1 LISAGQSDER
11 NYMPQLKHLARFTTP
26 VNLNNDAKDTPINTK
41 TNINT
46 TVNAAVYHIL
56 THATQPMSVIE
67 ITEAAS
73 RYSERPFGEM
83 HVRTQLKDLMEKRL
97 VSGRKETREEHI
109 LRGDGKRMS
118 TILATL
124 YWAPAGPVPARTV
137 AEVVPG
143 VKLYSE
149 TGTPARKVYKYPTKK
164 IQRQHLE
171 AQLVEITPVTTA
183 SASNSNSVVDYLIE
197 KMVAERTAEIQ
208 SQLDAA
214 NAKLAKLQELFKSA
228 L

>member
-1 LISAGQSDER
+1 
-11 NYMPQLKHLARFTTP
+11 MPQLKHLARFTTP
-26 VNLNNDAKDTPINTK
+26 VNLNTSDNKDTPINTK

-46 TVNAAVYHIL
+46 TVNAAVYHVL

-67 ITEAAS
+67 IAEAAS
-73 RYSERPFGEM
+73 RYSGRPFGEM
-83 HVRTQLKDLMEKRL
+83 HVRTQLKDLVEKRL
-97 VSGRKETREEHI
+97 VSGRKETREEHM
-109 LRGDGKRMS
+109 LRADGERMS

-124 YWAPAGPVPARTV
+124 YWAPAGPVPTRTV
-137 AEVVPG
+137 VEVVPG

-164 IQRQHLE
+164 VQREHLQ
-171 AQLVEITPVTTA
+171 AQLVETQLVDVTPMPT
-183 SASNSNSVVDYLIE
+183 SSNQVVDYLIE
-197 KMVAERTAEIQ
+197 KMVTERTADIQ
-208 SQLDAA
+208 AQLDAA

>member
-1 LISAGQSDER
+1 
-11 NYMPQLKHLARFTTP
+11 MPQLKHLARFTTP
-26 VNLNNDAKDTPINTK
+26 VNLNTNDTKDTPINT
-41 TNINT
+41 TTPNIGT
-46 TVNAAVYHIL
+46 TVNNAVYQVL
-56 THATQPMSVIE
+56 THSTQPLSVIE
-67 ITEAAS
+67 IAEAAS
-73 RYSERPFGEM
+73 RYAGRAFGEM
-83 HVRTQLKDLMEKRL
+83 HVRTQLKDLVEKRL
-97 VSGRKETREEHI
+97 VSGRKETREEHM
-109 LRGDGKRMS
+109 LRADGERLS

-137 AEVVPG
+137 VEAVPG

-171 AQLVEITPVTTA
+171 AQLVETQLVDVTPMPT
-183 SASNSNSVVDYLIE
+183 SSNQVVDYLIE

-208 SQLDAA
+208 AKLDAA
-214 NAKLAKLQELFKSA
+214 NAKLAKLEELFKSA

>member
-1 LISAGQSDER
+1 
-11 NYMPQLKHLARFTTP
+11 MPQLKHLARFTTP
-26 VNLNNDAKDTPINTK
+26 VNLNTSDNKDTPINTK

-46 TVNAAVYHIL
+46 TVNAAVYHVL

-67 ITEAAS
+67 IAEAAS
-73 RYSERPFGEM
+73 RYSGRPFGEM
-83 HVRTQLKDLMEKRL
+83 HVRTQLKDLVEKRL
-97 VSGRKETREEHI
+97 VSGRKETREEHM
-109 LRGDGKRMS
+109 LRADGERMS

-137 AEVVPG
+137 VEVVPG

-164 IQRQHLE
+164 VQREHLQ
-171 AQLVEITPVTTA
+171 AQLVETQLVDVTPVAA
-183 SASNSNSVVDYLIE
+183 SSNQVVDYLIE
-197 KMVAERTAEIQ
+197 KMVAERTADIQ
-208 SQLDAA
+208 AQLDAA

>member
-1 LISAGQSDER
+1 
-11 NYMPQLKHLARFTTP
+11 MPQLKHLARFTTP
-26 VNLNNDAKDTPINTK
+26 VNLNNDTKDTPINTK

-46 TVNAAVYHIL
+46 TVNAAVYHVL

-67 ITEAAS
+67 IAEAAS
-73 RYSERPFGEM
+73 RYSGRPFGEM
-83 HVRTQLKDLMEKRL
+83 HVRTQLKDLVEKRL
-97 VSGRKETREEHI
+97 VSGRKETREEHM
-109 LRGDGKRMS
+109 LRADGERMS

-124 YWAPAGPVPARTV
+124 YWAPAGPVPTRTV
-137 AEVVPG
+137 VEVVPG

-164 IQRQHLE
+164 VQREHLQ
-171 AQLVEITPVTTA
+171 AQLVETQLVDVTPMPT
-183 SASNSNSVVDYLIE
+183 SSNQVVDYLIE
-197 KMVAERTAEIQ
+197 KMVAERTADIQ
-208 SQLDAA
+208 AQLDAA

>member
-1 LISAGQSDER
+1 
-11 NYMPQLKHLARFTTP
+11 MPQLKHLARFTTP
-26 VNLNNDAKDTPINTK
+26 VNLNTSDNKDTPINTK

-46 TVNAAVYHIL
+46 TVNAAVYHVL

-67 ITEAAS
+67 IAEAAS
-73 RYSERPFGEM
+73 RYSGRPFGEM
-83 HVRTQLKDLMEKRL
+83 HVRTQLKDLIEKRL

-109 LRGDGKRMS
+109 LRADGERMS

-137 AEVVPG
+137 VEVVPG

-164 IQRQHLE
+164 VQREHLQ
-171 AQLVEITPVTTA
+171 AQLVETQLVDVTPMPT
-183 SASNSNSVVDYLIE
+183 SSNQVVDYLIE
-197 KMVAERTAEIQ
+197 KMVAERTADIQ
-208 SQLDAA
+208 AQLDAA

>member
-1 LISAGQSDER
+1 
-11 NYMPQLKHLARFTTP
+11 MPKLKHMARFTTP
-26 VNLNNDAKDTPINTK
+26 VSLNDTKDTPIYTK

-46 TVNAAVYHIL
+46 TINAAVYHVL

-67 ITEAAS
+67 IAEAAS
-73 RYSERPFGEM
+73 RYSGRPFGEM
-83 HVRTQLKDLMEKRL
+83 HVRTQLKDLVEKRL
-97 VSGRKETREEHI
+97 VSGRKETREEHM
-109 LRGDGKRMS
+109 LRADGERMS

-137 AEVVPG
+137 VEVVPG

-164 IQRQHLE
+164 IQRQHLK
-171 AQLVEITPVTTA
+171 AQLVETQLVDVTPMPT
-183 SASNSNSVVDYLIE
+183 NSNAVVDYLIE
-197 KMVAERTAEIQ
+197 KMVAERTADLQ

-214 NAKLAKLQELFKSA
+214 NAKMAKLQELFKSA

>member
-1 LISAGQSDER
+1 
-11 NYMPQLKHLARFTTP
+11 MPQLKHLARFTTP
-26 VNLNNDAKDTPINTK
+26 VNLNTSDNKDTPINTK

-46 TVNAAVYHIL
+46 TVNAAVYHVL

-67 ITEAAS
+67 IAEAAS
-73 RYSERPFGEM
+73 RYSGRPFGEM
-83 HVRTQLKDLMEKRL
+83 HVRTQLKDLIEKRL
-97 VSGRKETREEHI
+97 VSGRKETREEHM
-109 LRGDGKRMS
+109 LRADGERMS

-137 AEVVPG
+137 VEVVPG

-164 IQRQHLE
+164 VQREHLQ
-171 AQLVEITPVTTA
+171 AQLVETQLVDVTPVAA
-183 SASNSNSVVDYLIE
+183 SSNQVVDYLIE
-197 KMVAERTAEIQ
+197 KMVAERTADIQ
-208 SQLDAA
+208 AQLDAA